1 MCKLDVRVGQMSF
14 ADTFVNWMEAHI
26 LDAPEM
32 AAFGFAMAVG
42 LLIMLAVLL
51 IRAFMEFFA
60 RLKSAGLA
68 RSVRRDKMP
77 GYRIML
83 ANAAGRKSGRATRF
97 LSEALEDHFA
107 TFSFGAPYRLI
118 KSTTI
123 TGGRSPQAVRLARRR
138 LAASDADMIVWA
150 DRTSSGEEGLQV
162 YGLSRG
168 GGLRADE
175 AGVFAFSLTGKPAD
189 WTDAIK
195 SAAAFKLARELQ
207 PALKHPESFRG
218 EKMKDLA
225 SALES
230 MIAPDA
236 PLSAALRAEL
246 EADFCACAVHVAEDA
261 DEPVWLD
268 RVIDLRRTALSDPSY
283 ANNRQGAIQAR
294 IDLGRALLIKAE
306 KKYDQ
311 AILQEAIN
319 HLGAVVTALQSDP
332 AISRARSASEAM
344 YKAQAMIENRK
355 RFSLNFGS

>member
-1 MCKLDVRVGQMSF
+1 MTLV
-14 ADTFVNWMEAHI
+14 DTFVNWFDVYI
-26 LDAPEM
+26 LQAPEM

-42 LLIMLAVLL
+42 LLIALFVLL
-51 IRAFMEFFA
+51 MRASL
-60 RLKSAGLA
+60 RLFSRLRSAGQA
-68 RSVRRDKMP
+68 RAVRRDKMP

-83 ANAAGRKSGRATRF
+83 ANASGRKSGKARRF

-118 KSTTI
+118 KSPLI
-123 TGGRSPQAVRLARRR
+123 QGGGSPQSVKVARRR

-150 DRTSSGEEGLQV
+150 DRLSAGEEGLHI

-175 AGVFAFSLTGKPAD
+175 ADVFAFPLSGKPAD
-189 WTDAIK
+189 WTEAIK

-218 EKMKDLA
+218 EKMKALA

-230 MIAPDA
+230 VIAPDV
-236 PLSAALRAEL
+236 PLSAAMRAEL

-261 DEPVWLD
+261 GETVWLD

-283 ANNRQGAIQAR
+283 ANNMQGAIQAR

-306 KKYDQ
+306 KEYDQ
-311 AILQEAIN
+311 GILQEAIN

-332 AISRARSASEAM
+332 MISRARNASEAM

>member
-1 MCKLDVRVGQMSF
+1 MSF
-14 ADTFVNWMEAHI
+14 VDTFVNWVEAHI
-26 LDAPEM
+26 LHAPEM
-32 AAFGFAMAVG
+32 AAFGFAMAIG
-42 LLIMLAVLL
+42 LLMTASVLI
-51 IRAFMEFFA
+51 IRALLGLWA
-60 RLKSAGLA
+60 RLSSAGQA
-68 RSVRRDKMP
+68 RNVRRDKMP

-83 ANAAGRKSGRATRF
+83 ANVSGRGSGKATRF
-97 LSEALEDHFA
+97 LGEALEDHFA

-118 KSTTI
+118 KSPNI
-123 TGGRSPQAVRLARRR
+123 PGGRSPQSVKLARRR

-150 DRTSSGEEGLQV
+150 DRTSSGEEGLHI

-175 AGVFAFSLTGKPAD
+175 AEVFAFSLTGKPAE

-207 PALKHPESFRG
+207 PALKNPESFRG
-218 EKMKDLA
+218 EKMKELA

-230 MIAPDA
+230 VIAPDV
-236 PLSAALRAEL
+236 PLSTAMRAEL

-261 DEPVWLD
+261 GEPVWLD

-283 ANNRQGAIQAR
+283 ANNTQGSIQAR

-306 KKYDQ
+306 KQYDQ

-332 AISRARSASEAM
+332 MIARARNASEAM